1 MARNHRRGN
10 PGARFAGFLVA
21 VLIALLILVVLASR
35 YKKINPTPK
44 LDRKGTNSLPHLRPS
59 DAVNVRLST

>member
-1 MARNHRRGN
+1 MARNLPKRN

-21 VLIALLILVVLASR
+21 VLIALLILVLLASR

-44 LDRKGTNSLPHLRPS
+44 LDRKGTNSLLHFRPS
-59 DAVNVRLST
+59 EARSFCLST